1 MLTDEEITLIVREC
15 ARGSAINRDGSTS
28 HRIARAI
35 ESAVLAKLREQKPVE
50 IDWPD
55 YHYTGMGCGLED
67 RNITNRYEA
76 MAYGWDCA
84 IDAIAERI
92 PEELFEHPAPIP
104 EGWRS
109 IIVNF
114 IHQFKR
120 HVGGDGEFW
129 LHELEDFYNAMAAAR
144 SE

>member
-35 ESAVLAKLREQKPVE
+35 ESAVLAKLREQKPVAFYDGNKFYANE
-50 IDWPD
+50 ESAIC
-55 YHYTGMGCGLED
+55 GCAD
-67 RNITNRYEA
+67 
-76 MAYGWDCA
+76 MAKLK
-84 IDAIAERI
+84 
-92 PEELFEHPAPIP
+92 PVFTHPAPIP